1 VTNKNKRR
9 PAAYREPS
17 TPHDDDRPAAA
28 PRRGL
33 LDGFFAPRFADPSVP
48 KKSISLFRGAIAAA
62 SSPALVVS
70 VILSVFVAWLALI
83 AAGFQGPFS
92 VMASLLALPPVGI
105 WFDVAMTSRLFG
117 ASGLLAVFILIAIR
131 SVLLG
136 LFASFGVDALM
147 GVRTD
152 RWSVVRALRIL
163 PVTLAVCLLGLGLT
177 TLGDVLILF
186 MGPGIGL
193 LLAVA
198 SLAAGVYLFGFAPA
212 IAVAEG
218 RNVPESLARSVR
230 AARMP
235 GSSNLMLAAFYALG
249 ALAIFVT
256 TTGGKLGVDPS
267 PEGWA
272 VVLLVNFL
280 HVAVLTALAFRYLSV
295 AGEVAEAPARS
306 KTAGGGRSRPS

>member
-1 VTNKNKRR
+1 VTNKNKKR
-9 PAAYREPS
+9 PIASREAPVS
-17 TPHDDDRPAAA
+17 GGDDRPAAA

-33 LDGFFAPRFADPSVP
+33 LDGIFAPRFADPSVP

-62 SSPALVVS
+62 SSPALVGS
-70 VILSVFVAWLALI
+70 VILSVFAAWLVLI

-92 VMASLLALPPVGI
+92 VMASLFALPPVGI

-117 ASGLLAVFILIAIR
+117 ASGLIAVFILIAVR

-136 LFASFGVDALM
+136 LFASFGVDALT

-177 TLGDVLILF
+177 TLANVMILF
-186 MGPGIGL
+186 MGPGLGL

-218 RNVPESLARSVR
+218 RNVPEALARSVR
-230 AARMP
+230 TARMP

-256 TTGGKLGVDPS
+256 TAGGKLGVNPTL
-267 PEGWA
+267 EGWA
-272 VVLLVNFL
+272 VVLFINFL
-280 HVAVLTALAFRYLSV
+280 HVAILTAFAFRYLSV
-295 AGEVAEAPARS
+295 ADASTARS
-306 KTAGGGRSRPS
+306 KNSGGRRSLPS

>member
-1 VTNKNKRR
+1 VTNKNKKR
-9 PAAYREPS
+9 PVAHRESSAAR
-17 TPHDDDRPAAA
+17 TDDRPAAG

-33 LDGFFAPRFADPSVP
+33 LDGIFAPRFADPSVP
-48 KKSISLFRGAIAAA
+48 KKSISLFRGAIAAG
-62 SSPALVVS
+62 SSPALVGC
-70 VILSVFVAWLALI
+70 VILSVFAAWLALI

-105 WFDVAMTSRLFG
+105 WFDVALTSRLFG
-117 ASGLLAVFILIAIR
+117 ASGLIGVFILIAIR
-131 SVLLG
+131 SVLVG
-136 LFASFGVDALM
+136 LFASFGVDALT

-163 PVTLAVCLLGLGLT
+163 PVTLAVSLLGLGLT
-177 TLGDVLILF
+177 TLGDILILF

-218 RNVPESLARSVR
+218 RNVPEALARSVR
-230 AARMP
+230 TARMP
-235 GSSNLMLAAFYALG
+235 GSSNLMLASFYALA

-256 TTGGKLGVDPS
+256 TAGGKLGVNPS

-280 HVAVLTALAFRYLSV
+280 HVAVLTAFAFRYLSV
-295 AGEVAEAPARS
+295 AGGLADVQKARS
-306 KTAGGGRSRPS
+306 KTS